1 MLILILRTWYTV
13 LSNLRKWT
21 SAVHTLSLG
30 TWIWLISDLKPYLL
44 LHRYR
49 TFTGPALSRHQTQR
63 NVFVKLKQIFL
74 DWNRNLTFRL
84 LIRSFIWYLIC
95 LTNIN
100 RKQTILFFKTMDV
113 CQLKHL
119 SKMNLCG
126 DTLFQ
131 EWKTEKTDLYT
142 PCRTLFMG
150 IDLQRSGKQTCS
162 DKTDLSASTEMIKN
176 TGCVSVWNSWH
187 SLLIS
192 WDLPFASRPLLQ
204 PHYCNIDPSSKIS
217 IDD

>member
-1 MLILILRTWYTV
+1 MH
-13 LSNLRKWT
+13 
-21 SAVHTLSLG
+21 ALSLG
-30 TWIWLISDLKPYLL
+30 TWIWLISDLKPDLL
-44 LHRYR
+44 VHRCR
-49 TFTGPALSRHQTQR
+49 TFTGPALRMHPTQR

-74 DWNRNLTFRL
+74 NWNRNLTFRL
-84 LIRSFIWYLIC
+84 LIRSFIWY

-162 DKTDLSASTEMIKN
+162 DKTDLSASTGFGARAWK
-176 TGCVSVWNSWH
+176 
-187 SLLIS
+187 L
-192 WDLPFASRPLLQ
+192 
-204 PHYCNIDPSSKIS
+204 
-217 IDD
+217 

>member
-1 MLILILRTWYTV
+1 MEISVWTMDTFLGYLGLHYV
-13 LSNLRKWT
+13 LPIKFSDIFTLQ
-21 SAVHTLSLG
+21 SIEEVQSLVHALSLG

-44 LHRYR
+44 LHRCR
-49 TFTGPALSRHQTQR
+49 TFTGPALRRHQTQR

-131 EWKTEKTDLYT
+131 EWKTEKQTFIHLAGPYLLDPASEASGVLPNLY
-142 PCRTLFMG
+142 
-150 IDLQRSGKQTCS
+150 
-162 DKTDLSASTEMIKN
+162 
-176 TGCVSVWNSWH
+176 
-187 SLLIS
+187 
-192 WDLPFASRPLLQ
+192 
-204 PHYCNIDPSSKIS
+204 
-217 IDD
+217 

>member
-1 MLILILRTWYTV
+1 MEKCLEYCHWYTTIINGK
-13 LSNLRKWT
+13 LY
-21 SAVHTLSLG
+21 AVHALSLG
-30 TWIWLISDLKPYLL
+30 TWIWLLSDLKPYLL
-44 LHRYR
+44 LHWCR
-49 TFTGPALSRHQTQR
+49 TFTGPALRRHQTQR

-84 LIRSFIWYLIC
+84 LIRSFIWY

-162 DKTDLSASTEMIKN
+162 DKTDLSAST
-176 TGCVSVWNSWH
+176 GRS
-187 SLLIS
+187 
-192 WDLPFASRPLLQ
+192 
-204 PHYCNIDPSSKIS
+204 
-217 IDD
+217 

>member
-1 MLILILRTWYTV
+1 M
-13 LSNLRKWT
+13 
-21 SAVHTLSLG
+21 
-30 TWIWLISDLKPYLL
+30 YLL
-44 LHRYR
+44 NWSKY
-49 TFTGPALSRHQTQR
+49 
-63 NVFVKLKQIFL
+63 FL

-84 LIRSFIWYLIC
+84 FNRSFIEYLIC

-150 IDLQRSGKQTCS
+150 IDLQRSSKQTCS
-162 DKTDLSASTEMIKN
+162 DKTDLSASTGNGCDGDVLRAFIPSCLAPLN
-176 TGCVSVWNSWH
+176 FSWNVTGGLSA
-187 SLLIS
+187 LT
-192 WDLPFASRPLLQ
+192 
-204 PHYCNIDPSSKIS
+204 PHHLCQMWAEGTQSHQ
-217 IDD
+217 

>member
-1 MLILILRTWYTV
+1 MH
-13 LSNLRKWT
+13 
-21 SAVHTLSLG
+21 ALSLG

-44 LHRYR
+44 LHRCR
-49 TFTGPALSRHQTQR
+49 TFTGPALRRHQTRR

-84 LIRSFIWYLIC
+84 LIRSFIWY

-162 DKTDLSASTEMIKN
+162 DKTDLSASTACLIQMKLWWYWPFQLFFPSFLGR
-176 TGCVSVWNSWH
+176 TLQRWLSSAAHPPYSWH
-187 SLLIS
+187 
-192 WDLPFASRPLLQ
+192 
-204 PHYCNIDPSSKIS
+204 CT
-217 IDD
+217 